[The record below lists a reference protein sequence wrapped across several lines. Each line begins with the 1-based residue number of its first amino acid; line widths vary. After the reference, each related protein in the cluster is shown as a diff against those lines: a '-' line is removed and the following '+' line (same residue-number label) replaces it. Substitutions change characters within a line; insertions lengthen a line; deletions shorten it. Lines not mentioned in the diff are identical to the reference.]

1 MSGDPE
7 AGGGDVATDLPKV
20 VLLVRRAEAPAEPA
34 VPKTVEPE
42 PEVAEVPSA
51 ADAAADAAY
60 ALATADTKTYD
71 RPEFHQEDM
80 PTVKLRKEPARTWT
94 AEDDVLVAAV
104 LPLDVRAEP
113 GPLSSFLGRSLL
125 YRAAHAAAA
134 ADAPRLIVLGHF
146 GDQRA
151 QLEAEARA
159 GFGGP
164 VELREGDVDEL
175 GERGRVLVLDGG
187 ALHDPTSVR
196 RLGRVRGAKTSLLLG
211 SYGDG
216 LCVRTNEGRIT
227 EMGRGMDEPDGVVA
241 GACSAPLE
249 HYEVLAGVGE
259 RAALEA
265 LGSEDELVATV
276 APRTYGQ
283 QLHDQRS
290 LRVAEANFFDRLASR
305 GSEGPIDLLVGSQF
319 SRPLTVHCL
328 QGGISAAT
336 VSLAAGLLAVLGAA
350 ALGLLQPPLG
360 AILGGLLLIGSAIFD
375 RVDGELARLRLE
387 DEGRLI
393 DFGLDHLAHM
403 LVFLALGFAVHQ
415 AGDMANLLAAHPPL
429 HLKLGHLGAN
439 PIFVGFVACAG
450 VMMLGLVLWHRGPPT
465 DEPTSSI
472 LIKLGDFLAT
482 TFSSRDYFY
491 LLLVMGVVNVLLP
504 PGSGLMAIFLLAT
517 TVLFHALWVV
527 ILFVTLLS
535 PPRD

>member
-1 MSGDPE
+1 MQDLPCTAGVDHVGSLQNHPGWDQGEQRVSGDPE
-7 AGGGDVATDLPKV
+7 AGGSDVATDLPKV

-34 VPKTVEPE
+34 VPETVEPE

-151 QLEAEARA
+151 QLEAEAQA

-164 VELREGDVDEL
+164 VELREGDVDGL

-259 RAALEA
+259 RW
-265 LGSEDELVATV
+265 
-276 APRTYGQ
+276 APRTSWWP
-283 QLHDQRS
+283 RS
-290 LRVAEANFFDRLASR
+290 PR
-305 GSEGPIDLLVGSQF
+305 GPTGS
-319 SRPLTVHCL
+319 SSTT
-328 QGGISAAT
+328 SAAC
-336 VSLAAGLLAVLGAA
+336 
-350 ALGLLQPPLG
+350 
-360 AILGGLLLIGSAIFD
+360 GS
-375 RVDGELARLRLE
+375 
-387 DEGRLI
+387 
-393 DFGLDHLAHM
+393 
-403 LVFLALGFAVHQ
+403 
-415 AGDMANLLAAHPPL
+415 P
-429 HLKLGHLGAN
+429 K
-439 PIFVGFVACAG
+439 
-450 VMMLGLVLWHRGPPT
+450 
-465 DEPTSSI
+465 PTSSTAWRRGAA
-472 LIKLGDFLAT
+472 KARST
-482 TFSSRDYFY
+482 CWSAASSR
-491 LLLVMGVVNVLLP
+491 V
-504 PGSGLMAIFLLAT
+504 
-517 TVLFHALWVV
+517 
-527 ILFVTLLS
+527 
-535 PPRD
+535 R